1 MNIEY
6 ATVTQFRKVINPAQR
21 PAEGY
26 GEKIPTDWQV
36 IIAGEKKWRK
46 VYAICW
52 SNVASHYIMLDGKRE
67 FIRDSDFPEPTDPS
81 AQYVKA

>member
-1 MNIEY
+1 MIVSVFMFY
-6 ATVTQFRKVINPAQR
+6 PCAKKVSGWT
-21 PAEGY
+21 AEGY